1 MIYAFEED
9 SEIGFSAI
17 ESTVKKR
24 PRRPGLHL
32 GRRIWELKHSRWEES
47 HLGRGFEVRKK
58 TPAEKMDDFF
68 RLNGCGA

>member
-1 MIYAFEED
+1 MHSKKTRRLDFRQ
-9 SEIGFSAI
+9 SK
-17 ESTVKKR
+17 STMKKH
-24 PRRPGLHL
+24 PRYPGSHL
-32 GRRIWELKHSRWEES
+32 GRLISVLKHSRWEES

>member
-17 ESTVKKR
+17 ESTVKKH
-24 PRRPGLHL
+24 PRYPG
-32 GRRIWELKHSRWEES
+32 S